1 MLSDLF
7 WPSLQLFCTL
17 IFTDFLRGVKYL
29 TMSQFFPPTPKLSP
43 PRVQKPQE
51 IFHCHPTAVALPLC
65 LCAYMPLPPWWSTY
79 QMIIHMSAQ
88 LLCCQTCA
96 HWPWRGVPFP
106 QLINSLS
113 LCWAPSAHWVVCD
126 GVMVSMAQLS
136 DCAASFFF
144 LTFRHNKKQAPPYSQ
159 SSVSGVLV
167 LVNLRA
173 IVRVTRCL
181 VSVFCRSETE
191 ELILQSQNT
200 IRVIWDHNWNIST
213 ELFSKCNNSCWAI

>member
-113 LCWAPSAHWVVCD
+113 LCWALSAHWVVCD

-136 DCAASFFF
+136 DCAASLFFWLLDTTRSRLL
-144 LTFRHNKKQAPPYSQ
+144 LTASHQFQESW
-159 SSVSGVLV
+159 
-167 LVNLRA
+167 
-173 IVRVTRCL
+173 
-181 VSVFCRSETE
+181 FW
-191 ELILQSQNT
+191 LICEQLWES
-200 IRVIWDHNWNIST
+200 RDV
-213 ELFSKCNNSCWAI
+213 